1 MLVSEKGGGG
11 VGRVVGLA
19 VYMYISRRK
28 SSLGVFFQWPS
39 CDDRQRLVGALGA
52 LVLVRRIWTQHHEA
66 SRFSSPGRAP
76 D

>member
-28 SSLGVFFQWPS
+28 SSLGVFFQRPS
-39 CDDRQRLVGALGA
+39 CDDR
-52 LVLVRRIWTQHHEA
+52 
-66 SRFSSPGRAP
+66 
-76 D
+76 